1 MKPYVE
7 NTVTSCPPDS
17 HGEDDEELLWSVSV
31 TNLPNDVFDDENTK
45 VCNDII
51 TRSMFTRCESSL
63 IQPVYW
69 I

>member
-7 NTVTSCPPDS
+7 NTVTSCSPDS

-45 VCNDII
+45 VCTDII
-51 TRSMFTRCESSL
+51 ARSMFTRCENSL